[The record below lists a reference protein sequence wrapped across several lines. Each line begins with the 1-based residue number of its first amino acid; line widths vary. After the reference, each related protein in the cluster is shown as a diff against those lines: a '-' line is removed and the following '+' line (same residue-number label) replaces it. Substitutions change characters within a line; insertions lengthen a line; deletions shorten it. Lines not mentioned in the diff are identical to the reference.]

1 QFTLPV
7 EVAVRRRWPR
17 RASWVTRWA
26 SDRAVQA
33 GVAGASWSIAGTFAR
48 GLLPRSPLQQAVAT
62 GAVAATHYQLTAT
75 AWSALE
81 AVAALPGRRPGLKA
95 SLTVA
100 GAAIAGGM
108 ATSVVASRVADQSMA
123 ASAAATAGR
132 IIAFAGLAG
141 GSAAAWE
148 EILQRRLGL
157 RPGLDTTLVP
167 SVLTGAGVVAF
178 SVAARARRARQF
190 GVVAPDRHAVTSSDA
205 RTLAKAAGLGVGSA
219 LGLGA
224 LMVGEQMAARGIERG
239 MSAVVGRDT
248 GALGSLVAHGVVLG
262 AMAAGGTLALRR
274 VTGVVERRDDVV
286 EPAYPTPPTSPFVS
300 SGPRSAMPFDAL
312 GKEGRRFV
320 LMALKATEITTV
332 MGEPAIDPVRV
343 VGGYESAHD
352 LAERAR
358 LTVQDMVDCGA
369 FERST
374 IVIGVPTGVGYFN
387 YTLTEALEYLTLGD
401 CATVV
406 PQYALVPSA
415 LALNRTLDGEE
426 LTKAVLEGIRD
437 RIRSFPA
444 GMPQPRVYLI
454 GESLGANVALDVGML
469 PGGAEG
475 IPALT
480 ALDVAG
486 GLYLGVPFRTQF
498 WIRWR
503 QDAASVDPGHT
514 VLQASQPDEVPPLE
528 PGRSRHLML
537 VHHDDPVSKFGY
549 RMILQPPWWMG
560 APATRPPLVPRQ
572 AKFRPIT
579 TFVLA
584 TVDLLN
590 GMQSKPGAFVRVG
603 HDYRIDVRLG
613 LERSLGLTST
623 AQQAEAIE
631 DALRR
636 REQQWAT
643 RRMVARKLDRARRS
657 IERTLQEWG
666 STIDVADFDPQ
677 AEATL
682 GSLSPLGP
690 LARLGEISGPA
701 GS

>member
-1 QFTLPV
+1 
-7 EVAVRRRWPR
+7 
-17 RASWVTRWA
+17 
-26 SDRAVQA
+26 
-33 GVAGASWSIAGTFAR
+33 
-48 GLLPRSPLQQAVAT
+48 
-62 GAVAATHYQLTAT
+62 
-75 AWSALE
+75 
-81 AVAALPGRRPGLKA
+81 
-95 SLTVA
+95 
-100 GAAIAGGM
+100 
-108 ATSVVASRVADQSMA
+108 
-123 ASAAATAGR
+123 
-132 IIAFAGLAG
+132 
-141 GSAAAWE
+141 
-148 EILQRRLGL
+148 
-157 RPGLDTTLVP
+157 
-167 SVLTGAGVVAF
+167 
-178 SVAARARRARQF
+178 
-190 GVVAPDRHAVTSSDA
+190 
-205 RTLAKAAGLGVGSA
+205 
-219 LGLGA
+219 
-224 LMVGEQMAARGIERG
+224 
-239 MSAVVGRDT
+239 
-248 GALGSLVAHGVVLG
+248 
-262 AMAAGGTLALRR
+262 
-274 VTGVVERRDDVV
+274 
-286 EPAYPTPPTSPFVS
+286 
-300 SGPRSAMPFDAL
+300 
-312 GKEGRRFV
+312 
-320 LMALKATEITTV
+320 
-332 MGEPAIDPVRV
+332 
-343 VGGYESAHD
+343 ES
-352 LAERAR
+352 
-358 LTVQDMVDCGA
+358 
-369 FERST
+369 ST
-374 IVIGVPTGVGYFN
+374 IVLGVPTGVGYFN

-401 CATVV
+401 CAPVV

-444 GMPQPRVYLI
+444 GMPQPRVYLV

-560 APATRPPLVPRQ
+560 APATRPPLVPRE